1 MKKSN
6 IWTRLW
12 NAIFPKKEKSK
23 DEDYRQNLI
32 LLTHGEIMRLQQ
44 QVDNLKKEIYN
55 LTNITSKTFL
65 YILDMNRSSPEKLVE
80 INRVV
85 KKEQSEEN
93 PFERV
98 FENVEN
104 PSQNVDTS
112 NENVDT
118 YTQEPVEDDSEEKQL
133 ARLTGGH
140 FQKRQYRV
148 YDEVHNYRF
157 KFQYYDNDWITTYD
171 AQRRLGVGGK
181 HIARLC
187 NNNVIKN
194 AGKVNINGKWN
205 IVVNYGELR
214 KYFKD
219 KTQELMESGT
229 PKSKCHSCGKKYLKL
244 YETHLNCPTCTKTI
258 G

>member
-6 IWTRLW
+6 VWTRLW
-12 NAIFPKKEKSK
+12 NAIFPKQEKPK
-23 DEDYRQNLI
+23 DEDYGQNLI
-32 LLTHGEIMRLQQ
+32 LLTHSEIMRLQQ
-44 QVDNLKKEIYN
+44 QVDNLKKEIN
-55 LTNITSKTFL
+55 DLTNITSKTFL
-65 YILDMNRSSPEKLVE
+65 YILDMNKSNPEKLVA
-80 INRVV
+80 INRLV
-85 KKEQSEEN
+85 KKEQAEEN
-93 PFERV
+93 PFEKI
-98 FENVEN
+98 FENVET

-118 YTQEPVEDDSEEKQL
+118 STQEPVEDDSEEKQL
-133 ARLTGGH
+133 ARLTGGY